1 IEEKNYR
8 AKYFEPFG
16 KESERSSYAEDDDL
30 AERLWEFTENLI
42 NEKLPKN

>member
-16 KESERSSYAEDDDL
+16 KESERSSFAEDDGIACRKVRYL
-30 AERLWEFTENLI
+30 SMKGVSSIRQ
-42 NEKLPKN
+42 